1 MPDKISTRQNTQKNE
16 DCNSSHVIASSE
28 HLDSP
33 TLQARLD
40 NYSTRKYDVKAPG
53 RRSPTRRPLQAS
65 PDNNQSTVR
74 NTRDDPVV
82 PGHYPSDDDLPSNK
96 TSIWNPSHPRDSL
109 GIQEDYEFL
118 LSQAIGNS
126 KATFREEEL
135 ARVERRRRE
144 QEESCERKEAYEA
157 LEKAQRRVVEINRR
171 KAREADHHSLRWI
184 DGALSDALG
193 GRYMLTS
200 DNVAILLE
208 DTVGDGHIEST
219 IRDFGGPS
227 LKPSQK
233 TSMPTSL
240 DKNVKYATRH
250 GLDDNRRPI
259 EETDPRAQAIHYV
272 GEHANPQKVS
282 DDHKHPAT
290 QSIPTKGRSK
300 SSKGDPVASSSQK
313 PSGCGTGRENGN
325 PSSRHQESRKPDR
338 GKEHSVG
345 KTQTRTQSSRKL
357 QSASATSAGT
367 SHPFQSSGQC
377 SVDETPSK
385 SLKKAPTITP
395 IGTANDS
402 SSRQNRKSVESRSPL
417 SKGPGEAPVGRK
429 PHTGSLRAAASAA
442 SKHQADLKYW
452 ERFPFEHYG
461 LSRPTVAS
469 AVSPWDD
476 GVYGRRARRERDMRR
491 GM

>member
-1 MPDKISTRQNTQKNE
+1 M
-16 DCNSSHVIASSE
+16 
-28 HLDSP
+28 
-33 TLQARLD
+33 
-40 NYSTRKYDVKAPG
+40 
-53 RRSPTRRPLQAS
+53 
-65 PDNNQSTVR
+65 
-74 NTRDDPVV
+74 V

-109 GIQEDYEFL
+109 GIQEDYEEFL

-144 QEESCERKEAYEA
+144 QEESCEREEAYKA

-171 KAREADHHSLRWI
+171 NAREVDHHSLRWI
-184 DGALSDALG
+184 DGALRDARG

-208 DTVGDGHIEST
+208 DTVGVEHIEST

-233 TSMPTSL
+233 PSMTTAL

-259 EETDPRAQAIHYV
+259 EETVPRAQAIHYV
-272 GEHANPQKVS
+272 GKHANPQKLS
-282 DDHKHPAT
+282 DDHK
-290 QSIPTKGRSK
+290 QSTPTKLGSK
-300 SSKGDPVASSSQK
+300 SSKGAPVASSSQE
-313 PSGCGTGRENGN
+313 PSGCGTGREIGN
-325 PSSRHQESRKPDR
+325 PSSRYQESRKPDK

-345 KTQTRTQSSRKL
+345 KTQTKTQSSQKQ

-476 GVYGRRARRERDMRR
+476 GVYGRRYRRERNVRW
-491 GM
+491 